1 MAVASTVCVYPLSPT
16 YLVLHRYLYYL
27 SLILSVLYPTPPPLV
42 KGAFAFSLTYSST
55 AALYA
60 ILILALPLAPTTPI
74 LNLDI
79 LGLWAVLAPASI
91 LILPLLTWSRN
102 LQGTG
107 SKSARPIIRIWGIL
121 VLIGAACTFVLLQR
135 AQSIADSV
143 DASAVLNCQTLA
155 TDANAQNLRLR
166 DPNYVLSVSYD
177 LIFSP
182 LYSIL
187 SARLVPLTFIPLAFG
202 ALSSL
207 VTISLPIPLKST
219 GQASQL
225 SASQGWAGGGLQ
237 EVSWSDSMSTSPLTV
252 LRKAFLLLR
261 RMVLYLTP
269 GWLIPVMVVNELYL
283 LRDWPLGI
291 PEAESMYEVGQWG
304 LFAGLGLV
312 SAAAA
317 VSWCAGG
324 GGKDTDSAV
333 RRIDNENACIA

>member
-1 MAVASTVCVYPLSPT
+1 MAIPLSVCVYPLSPT

-55 AALYA
+55 AALYS
-60 ILILALPLAPTTPI
+60 ILILALPLPPTTPI

-79 LGLWAVLAPASI
+79 LSLWAILTPASI

-102 LQGTG
+102 LQGAR

-121 VLIGAACTFVLLQR
+121 VLIGAACTFVLLQKVQ
-135 AQSIADSV
+135 AIANSV
-143 DASAVLNCQTLA
+143 DPSAVLDCQAL
-155 TDANAQNLRLR
+155 ANAANEQKLRLR
-166 DPNYVLSVSYD
+166 DPNHVLSVPYD
-177 LIFSP
+177 LIFNP

-187 SARLVPLTFIPLAFG
+187 SARLVPLTFTPLAFG

-207 VTISLPIPLKST
+207 VTISSPTPLKT
-219 GQASQL
+219 ASQL
-225 SASQGWAGGGLQ
+225 SRFNGRPGAAI
-237 EVSWSDSMSTSPLTV
+237 EVTSTDSMSTSPLTTT
-252 LRKAFLLLR
+252 RKAFLLLR
-261 RMVLYLTP
+261 RIVLYLTP
-269 GWLIPVMVVNELYL
+269 GWLLPVMVVNELYL

-312 SAAAA
+312 SAAAG
-317 VSWCAGG
+317 VSWVAGRG
-324 GGKDTDSAV
+324 ARDPDSVVSGVGDGEVCVA
-333 RRIDNENACIA
+333 